1 MTTAKKKK
9 IATWIIVP
17 LMLGIFLFDIFTVVL
32 GNVYNLRV
40 SVRAETFDGTYTDR
54 IHFLNTANSDAILLE
69 SDGHFALVDSGEGSE
84 NPRRKGVYPG
94 FEQTVIDYI
103 KKVAVGEDGKAHLD
117 FILGTHAHYDH
128 IGCFH
133 AILGDADIVID
144 KAYFK
149 PYLAEVGKGY
159 ESGGWDIGAVYAQI
173 LDDLRARNI
182 PLIQDLPDEPFT
194 FGNFTVRFLNT
205 VTPEDLYGKGENA
218 ASVGVK
224 VTKGERSAFLASDIT
239 RTTGLEQRLT
249 DEIGRADVLKI
260 GHHGYFGSGSMHFY
274 EVLRPQLAVVTNRLG
289 KIYPNEKWML
299 ILKAQVP
306 ILATYEN
313 DGVIV
318 SFPDDGSLV
327 VTNHIHA
334 STSRETAEKG

>member
-1 MTTAKKKK
+1 MTSAKKKK

-32 GNVYNLRV
+32 GNLYTSRV
-40 SVRAETFDGTYTDR
+40 SVTAETFDGTYTDR

-84 NPRRKGVYPG
+84 NPRRKGAYHG

-103 KKVAVGEDGKAHLD
+103 KKVTAGEDGKAHLD

-133 AILGDADIVID
+133 AILQDEDILVD

-149 PYLAEVGKGY
+149 RYVPQVGKKF
-159 ESGGWDIGAVYAQI
+159 ESSGWDIGDVYDQI
-173 LDDLRARNI
+173 MEDLRQRQI
-182 PLIQDLPDEPFT
+182 PLVQDLPDAPFRL
-194 FGNFTVRFLNT
+194 GAFTVQFFNT
-205 VTPEDLYGKGENA
+205 VTPQALYGQGENA

-239 RTTGLEQRLT
+239 CTTGLAQLLEDQ
-249 DEIGRADVLKI
+249 IGQADVLKI
-260 GHHGYFGSGSMHFY
+260 GHHGYYGSGSMSL
-274 EVLRPQLAVVTNRLG
+274 LRKLQPQIAVVTNRLG

-299 ILKAQVP
+299 ILGAHLP

-313 DGVIV
+313 DGLIV

-327 VTNHIHA
+327 VTHHIH
-334 STSRETAEKG
+334 G